1 MSASIKDVAVHAGVS
16 VGTVSNVLNH
26 PSRVSSTTVTRVQ
39 TSITELGF
47 VRNDAARQLRAGE
60 SRTIALLVFD
70 AANPFFTALA
80 RGAEDAATEE
90 GYSVIL
96 ANTSESQEREH
107 SYLDLFE
114 EQRVRGVLISPYG
127 EVEERLSTLK
137 KFGIPSVL
145 VDRVSEKQL
154 FSSVSVDDHAG
165 GTIAADHL
173 LSLGRTQL
181 GFVGG
186 PLEIPQVADRLRGAQ
201 DAVRLTPAASL
212 TVFETSATTVLEGR
226 RAGQRIT
233 GLPIRER
240 PTALFAAND
249 LVAIGLLQALVATG
263 SLRVPE
269 DIAIVG
275 YDDIDFATS
284 AIVPLTS
291 IRQPSAL
298 MGATALKL
306 LSEEALDPTQKPR
319 KVVFQPEL
327 IIRDSA

>member
-26 PSRVSSTTVTRVQ
+26 PSRVSSATVTRVQ
-39 TSITELGF
+39 TSISELGF

-114 EQRVRGVLISPYG
+114 EQRVRGILVSPYG
-127 EVEERLSTLK
+127 DVEERLSTLK

-165 GTIAADHL
+165 GTIAANHL
-173 LSLGRTQL
+173 LSLGRTKL

-186 PLEIPQVADRLRGAQ
+186 PLEIPQVSDRLQGAK
-201 DAVRLTPAASL
+201 DALRLKPAATL

-226 RAGQRIT
+226 RAGEEINA
-233 GLPIRER
+233 LPRDKR

-298 MGATALKL
+298 MGETALKL
-306 LSEEALDPTQKPR
+306 LSEEALDPTRKPR
-319 KVVFQPEL
+319 RVVFQPEL
-327 IIRDSA
+327 VIRDSA

>member
-26 PSRVSSTTVTRVQ
+26 PSRVSSATVTRVQ
-39 TSITELGF
+39 TSISELGF

-114 EQRVRGVLISPYG
+114 EQRVRGILVSPYG
-127 EVEERLSTLK
+127 DVEERLSTLK

-165 GTIAADHL
+165 GAIAANHL
-173 LSLGRTQL
+173 LSLGRTKL

-186 PLEIPQVADRLRGAQ
+186 PLEIPQVADRLQGAK
-201 DAVRLTPAASL
+201 DALRLTPAATL
-212 TVFETSATTVLEGR
+212 AVFETSATTVLEGR
-226 RAGQRIT
+226 RAGEEINA
-233 GLPIRER
+233 LPKDER

-298 MGATALKL
+298 MGETALKL
-306 LSEEALDPTQKPR
+306 LSEEALDPTRKPR
-319 KVVFQPEL
+319 RVVFQPEL
-327 IIRDSA
+327 VIRDSA

>member
-1 MSASIKDVAVHAGVS
+1 MSASIKDVALHAGVS

-26 PSRVSSTTVTRVQ
+26 PSRVSSKTVKRVQ
-39 TSITELGF
+39 KSITELRF

-80 RGAEDAATEE
+80 RGAEDAATVE

-96 ANTSESQEREH
+96 ANTSESHEREH

-114 EQRVRGVLISPYG
+114 EQRVRGILISPYG
-127 EVEERLSTLK
+127 EVEERLSALK

-145 VDRVSEKQL
+145 VDRVSENQE

-165 GTIAADHL
+165 GTIAVNHL
-173 LSLGRTQL
+173 LSLGRTRL

-201 DAVRLTPAASL
+201 DALKLAPGATL

-226 RAGQRIT
+226 QAGERIKA
-233 GLPIRER
+233 LSLAER

-263 SLRVPE
+263 SLRVPD

-298 MGATALKL
+298 MGETALKL
-306 LSEEALDPTQKPR
+306 LREEALDPSKKPR
-319 KVVFQPEL
+319 RVVFQPEL
-327 IIRDSA
+327 VIRESA